1 MENTNNTSLERLSNP
16 DCPAT
21 IEDFKEFG
29 RQAENIVGKVSSTI
43 DNISTSMVR
52 IKEISAQVEL
62 ECARM
67 EHALDVLM
75 LKAQRDVKIYE
86 QSLPILD
93 KQFESCQNRMDRL
106 MDKAMDI
113 ITSDVSAESLNRQ
126 EAMMSLIELTNN
138 SLNSLIA
145 KLIPTY

>member
-1 MENTNNTSLERLSNP
+1 MENLDIIALERICNP
-16 DCPAT
+16 DTPAT
-21 IEDFKEFG
+21 IEDYKELG
-29 RQAENIVGKVSSTI
+29 RQAENIVGKVTATI
-43 DNISTSMVR
+43 DNVSSSIVK
-52 IKEISAQVEL
+52 IKELSARVEL

-67 EHALDVLM
+67 DHALDVLM
-75 LKAQRDVKIYE
+75 LKAQRDVAIYQ

-106 MDKAMDI
+106 MDKAMDL
-113 ITSDVSAESLNRQ
+113 ITSDLSADSLNRQ
-126 EAMMSLIELTNN
+126 EAMMSLIEITNN

>member
-1 MENTNNTSLERLSNP
+1 MENLDIIALERICNP
-16 DCPAT
+16 DTPAT
-21 IEDFKEFG
+21 IEDYKELG
-29 RQAENIVGKVSSTI
+29 RQAENIVGKVTATI
-43 DNISTSMVR
+43 DNVSSSIVK
-52 IKEISAQVEL
+52 IKELSAQVEL

-67 EHALDVLM
+67 DHALDVLM
-75 LKAQRDVKIYE
+75 LKAQRDVAIYQ

-106 MDKAMDI
+106 MDKAMDL
-113 ITSDVSAESLNRQ
+113 ITSDLSADSLNRQ
-126 EAMMSLIELTNN
+126 EAMMSLIEITNN